1 MEFRLLGTVGIDTE
15 SGGLALG
22 PPKRCGLLAALL
34 LLPNR
39 PVPVTALGKALWEG
53 EPPARA
59 RSVVQ
64 GHVSQLRALIAA
76 AGGAAHGVDLVT
88 HTGAYELRTPPAK
101 VDSARFKQL
110 VRRAGALPDAAEAV
124 RLLHQALA
132 LWQGPALTG
141 TTIGPL
147 LLDAARALEEE
158 RVDAV
163 EQLAQAY
170 ARLGRHERAAAE
182 LSAEAAA
189 YPLRESLAAAL
200 VLALHRS
207 GHRARA
213 VERYHHTRRL
223 LAEEL
228 GVCPGPRLARA
239 FEEVLRG
246 DAPPA
251 PARENTARTARTE
264 TSAQAERPRPPAPEA
279 YSETPAPTTCPESPT
294 PALYPD
300 TPAPSTET
308 QAPATCPETP
318 TPATYADTPAQVPAP
333 TTETQ
338 VPMAYPKAQ
347 AAPTAYPATPTPAA
361 HPATPPPPTRSQA
374 HTPTPPPAPST
385 EEPFTAPPSPTA
397 PPASALSTAPPS
409 PAATPYPRPHR
420 AALPRPPASFTARA
434 SQLAQLDALA
444 APAATDVSPICLVT
458 GPAGVGKSAL
468 AVHWAHR
475 NADRFPDGLLF
486 AELGGFG
493 APGPADGDLVVQK
506 FLRRLGVAPEHVPDS
521 AEGAAALYRE
531 LTADRRLL
539 VVLDDAASSAQVR
552 PLLPAGAGCVTL
564 VTSRDRLGGLVVS
577 EDARPV
583 PVDVLD
589 DTDST
594 ALLVSVLGARRV
606 AAEPAAARRLAALCG
621 GLPLALRVVAAR
633 LAYRPDASLERMAA
647 QLLDGN
653 RRLALLSVD
662 DQGPRAALGASLRH
676 VAPEDRRMLYALTSH
691 PGGSIDLHAA
701 TALAGTTEGAAL
713 RALDALTG
721 AHLVV
726 EGRDGDWSLHDLVRL
741 YARTTAGERSVG
753 DAGGTGGTGT
763 DGALRRLVDLLLHTC
778 LAATEAA
785 EPGSQPCCALPP
797 GTGLPSSRAEFTS
810 RAQALHWYAE
820 QRELL
825 ARTVTAARAE
835 HLHAQAWRLAVLQW
849 PLMVLRPRDEWCPLL
864 TDALDSVQRDPHAA
878 GADGE
883 SRVRALL
890 GWLLIEQGRLPEAL
904 RLLGPAPSMATDP
917 VAEAT
922 ARINLGMAHA
932 RTGEPRHART
942 QCLRALALA
951 VRCGHLPTQRLAL
964 QHLARFA
971 LDGGHPEQALAHA
984 RHALTLTREN
994 HEGRDDR
1001 DDRDDRDGH
1010 KDHDDRQDREEEVVG
1025 RAWLRLQSGQALWH
1039 LGRTAEALAELEE
1052 SAVQAEAHRLDETAG
1067 QALELLSR
1075 INGAEEYAERRAAL
1089 TARTGEGGRRA

>member
-39 PVPVTALGKALWEG
+39 PVPLTALGKALWEG

-64 GHVSQLRALIAA
+64 GHVSQLRALIAE
-76 AGGAAHGVDLVT
+76 AGGAAHGVDLIT
-88 HTGAYELRTPPAK
+88 HTGAYELRTPLAK
-101 VDSARFKQL
+101 VDSARFKEL
-110 VRRAGALPDAAEAV
+110 VRRAGAVPDAAEAV

-141 TTIGPL
+141 TTVGPL
-147 LLDAARALEEE
+147 LLDAARTLEEE
-158 RVDAV
+158 RVGAV

-170 ARLGRHERAAAE
+170 ARLGRHERAVAE

-207 GHRARA
+207 GNRARA

-228 GVCPGPRLARA
+228 GVCPGPGLAQA
-239 FEEVLRG
+239 FEEVLR
-246 DAPPA
+246 DVPPA
-251 PARENTARTARTE
+251 PPRERPARATRAE
-264 TSAQAERPRPPAPEA
+264 TSAQAARLRPLAPEA
-279 YSETPAPTTCPESPT
+279 CFETPAP
-294 PALYPD
+294 PARPVV
-300 TPAPSTET
+300 PAS
-308 QAPATCPETP
+308 CPETP
-318 TPATYADTPAQVPAP
+318 SPALCPERSSPAP
-333 TTETQ
+333 ES
-338 VPMAYPKAQ
+338 
-347 AAPTAYPATPTPAA
+347 PAPAA
-361 HPATPPPPTRSQA
+361 GPDA
-374 HTPTPPPAPST
+374 
-385 EEPFTAPPSPTA
+385 
-397 PPASALSTAPPS
+397 PS
-409 PAATPYPRPHR
+409 PAARSQPPALAEPPSTAAIMSLPGARTAR
-420 AALPRPPASFTARA
+420 GALPRPPGGFIGRA
-434 SQLAQLDALA
+434 AQLARLDALIA
-444 APAATDVSPICLVT
+444 EESPVCLVT

-493 APGPADGDLVVQK
+493 ARGPADGDLVLQR
-506 FLRRLGVAPEHVPDS
+506 FLRCLGVAREHVPGS

-531 LTADRRLL
+531 LTAGLRLL

-577 EDARPV
+577 DDARPV
-583 PVDVLD
+583 PIDTLD
-589 DTDST
+589 DVDST

-606 AAEPAAARRLAALCG
+606 AAEPAAARRLAGLCG

-633 LAYRPDASLERMAA
+633 LAYQPDASLERMAA
-647 QLLDGN
+647 QLQDGN

-662 DQGPRAALGASLRH
+662 DQGPRAALGASVRH

-691 PGGSIDLHAA
+691 PGGRIDLPAA
-701 TALAGTTEGAAL
+701 AALAGTTEDAAL
-713 RALDALTG
+713 RALDALAG
-721 AHLVV
+721 AHLVG

-741 YARTTAGERSVG
+741 YARTAGEVSG
-753 DAGGTGGTGT
+753 GAPAGPGT
-763 DGALRRLVDLLLHTC
+763 DSALRRLVDLLLHTC

-785 EPGSQPCCALPP
+785 EPGSQACCALPP
-797 GTGLPSSRAEFTS
+797 GTWRPSSQTEFTS
-810 RAQALHWYAE
+810 RPQALDWYAD

-835 HLHAQAWRLAVLQW
+835 HLHAQAWRLGILQW

-864 TDALDSVQRDPHAA
+864 TGALDSVQRDPHAA

-904 RLLGPAPSMATDP
+904 SCLEPAPAMAADP
-917 VAEAT
+917 VSEAT
-922 ARINLGMAHA
+922 ARINLGMAYA
-932 RTGEPRHART
+932 RAGEPRPART

-971 LDGGHPEQALAHA
+971 LDGGRPEQALTHA
-984 RHALTLTREN
+984 RHALTLT
-994 HEGRDDR
+994 
-1001 DDRDDRDGH
+1001 
-1010 KDHDDRQDREEEVVG
+1010 REEEVVG
-1025 RAWLRLQSGQALWH
+1025 RAWLRLQSGQALWD

-1052 SAVQAEAHRLDETAG
+1052 SAAQAEAYRLDETAG

-1075 INGAEEYAERRAAL
+1075 ITGAEEYAERRAAL
-1089 TARTGEGGRRA
+1089 AARAGEGKRRA

>member
-39 PVPVTALGKALWEG
+39 PVPLTALGKALWEG

-64 GHVSQLRALIAA
+64 GHVSQLRALITE
-76 AGGAAHGVDLVT
+76 AGGAAHGVDLIT

-101 VDSARFKQL
+101 VDSARFKDL
-110 VRRAGALPDAAEAV
+110 VRRAGALTDAAEAV

-141 TTIGPL
+141 TTSGPL

-158 RVDAV
+158 RVGAV
-163 EQLAQAY
+163 EQLAEGY

-182 LSAEAAA
+182 LSAETAA

-228 GVCPGPRLARA
+228 GVCPGPQLAQA
-239 FEEVLRG
+239 FEEVLR
-246 DAPPA
+246 DVPPA
-251 PARENTARTARTE
+251 PPRERPARARTRTE
-264 TSAQAERPRPPAPEA
+264 TSAPAA
-279 YSETPAPTTCPESPT
+279 SPESPT
-294 PALYPD
+294 PSCPETAAPAPYLQPPARGSEPPAPAPYPQPPATGPEALAPAAYSR
-300 TPAPSTET
+300 TPAPPARPVVP
-308 QAPATCPETP
+308 APCPETASRALCP
-318 TPATYADTPAQVPAP
+318 EPSSPAP
-333 TTETQ
+333 E
-338 VPMAYPKAQ
+338 
-347 AAPTAYPATPTPAA
+347 APAPEAPAPAA
-361 HPATPPPPTRSQA
+361 GPDA
-374 HTPTPPPAPST
+374 
-385 EEPFTAPPSPTA
+385 
-397 PPASALSTAPPS
+397 PS
-409 PAATPYPRPHR
+409 PAARSQPQPQPPAPAEPPSAAAMMSLPGALPGARTARR
-420 AALPRPPASFTARA
+420 TARGALPRPPGGFTGRA
-434 SQLAQLDALA
+434 AQLARLDALIA
-444 APAATDVSPICLVT
+444 EESPVCLVT

-493 APGPADGDLVVQK
+493 ARGPADGDLVLQR
-506 FLRRLGVAPEHVPDS
+506 FLRCLGVAPEHVPDS
-521 AEGAAALYRE
+521 AEGATALYRE
-531 LTADRRLL
+531 LTANLRLL
-539 VVLDDAASSAQVR
+539 VVLDDAGSSAQVR

-564 VTSRDRLGGLVVS
+564 VTSRDRLGGLVVC

-583 PVDVLD
+583 PVDTLD
-589 DTDST
+589 DADAT

-606 AAEPAAARRLAALCG
+606 AAEPVAARRLAGLCG

-633 LAYRPDASLERMAA
+633 LAYQPDASLERMAA

-691 PGGSIDLHAA
+691 PGGRIDLHAA
-701 TALAGTTEGAAL
+701 AALAGTTEDAAL

-741 YARTTAGERSVG
+741 YARTAGEVSG
-753 DAGGTGGTGT
+753 GGLAGAAA
-763 DGALRRLVDLLLHTC
+763 DSALRRLVDLLLHTC
-778 LAATEAA
+778 LAANEAA
-785 EPGSQPCCALPP
+785 EPGSQACCVLPP
-797 GTGLPSSRAEFTS
+797 GTWQPSSQTEFTS
-810 RAQALHWYAE
+810 RPQALDWYAD

-835 HLHAQAWRLAVLQW
+835 HLHAQAWRLGILQW

-890 GWLLIEQGRLPEAL
+890 GWLLVEQGRLPEAL
-904 RLLGPAPSMATDP
+904 SCLEPAPAMATHP
-917 VAEAT
+917 VSEAT
-922 ARINLGMAHA
+922 ARINLGMAYA
-932 RTGEPRHART
+932 RAGESRPART

-971 LDGGHPEQALAHA
+971 LDGGRPEQALAHA
-984 RHALTLTREN
+984 RHALTLT
-994 HEGRDDR
+994 G
-1001 DDRDDRDGH
+1001 
-1010 KDHDDRQDREEEVVG
+1010 EEEVVG
-1025 RAWLRLQSGQALWH
+1025 RAWLHLQSGQALWD

-1052 SAVQAEAHRLDETAG
+1052 SAGQAEAHRLDETAG
-1067 QALELLSR
+1067 RALELLSR
-1075 INGAEEYAERRAAL
+1075 ITGAEEYAERRAAL
-1089 TARTGEGGRRA
+1089 AARAGEGKRRA

>member
-22 PPKRCGLLAALL
+22 PPKRCSLLAALL

-39 PVPVTALGKALWEG
+39 PVPLTALGKALWEG

-64 GHVSQLRALIAA
+64 GHVSQLRALIAE
-76 AGGAAHGVDLVT
+76 AGGAAHGVDLIT
-88 HTGAYELRTPPAK
+88 HTGAYELRTPPVK
-101 VDSARFKQL
+101 VDRARFKEL

-141 TTIGPL
+141 TTAGPL

-158 RVDAV
+158 RVGAV
-163 EQLAQAY
+163 EQLAEGY

-182 LSAEAAA
+182 LSAETAA

-228 GVCPGPRLARA
+228 GVCPGPRLAGA
-239 FEEVLRG
+239 FEEVLRDG
-246 DAPPA
+246 PPPPPRGER
-251 PARENTARTARTE
+251 PARATRAE
-264 TSAQAERPRPPAPEA
+264 TSAQAARLRPAVAEA
-279 YSETPAPTTCPESPT
+279 CFETPAPPTRPVVPTSCTEPPPLAPCPERSSPPPESPS
-294 PALYPD
+294 PALCAEPSSPPPEPALPALCAEPSSSPPEPAS
-300 TPAPSTET
+300 PAPCPEPSSPPPKAPAPAAGPDAPSPPARS
-308 QAPATCPETP
+308 QAPA
-318 TPATYADTPAQVPAP
+318 PA
-333 TTETQ
+333 E
-338 VPMAYPKAQ
+338 
-347 AAPTAYPATPTPAA
+347 
-361 HPATPPPPTRSQA
+361 
-374 HTPTPPPAPST
+374 
-385 EEPFTAPPSPTA
+385 PPS
-397 PPASALSTAPPS
+397 
-409 PAATPYPRPHR
+409 AAAMMSLPGARTGRG
-420 AALPRPPASFTARA
+420 ALPRPPGGFTGRA
-434 SQLAQLDALA
+434 AQLARLDALTA
-444 APAATDVSPICLVT
+444 EEAPVCLVT

-493 APGPADGDLVVQK
+493 ARGPADGDLVLQR
-506 FLRRLGVAPEHVPDS
+506 FLRCLGVAPEHVPDS

-531 LTADRRLL
+531 LTADLRLL
-539 VVLDDAASSAQVR
+539 VVLDDAGSSGQVR

-564 VTSRDRLGGLVVS
+564 VTSRDRMGGLVVS
-577 EDARPV
+577 EGARPV
-583 PVDVLD
+583 PVDTLD
-589 DTDST
+589 DGDST

-606 AAEPAAARRLAALCG
+606 AAEPGAARRLAGLCG

-633 LAYRPDASLERMAA
+633 LAYQPDASLERMAA

-691 PGGSIDLHAA
+691 PGGRIDLHAA
-701 TALAGTTEGAAL
+701 AALAGTTQDAAL
-713 RALDALTG
+713 RALDALAG
-721 AHLVV
+721 AHLVM

-741 YARTTAGERSVG
+741 YARTAGEG
-753 DAGGTGGTGT
+753 AGGAPAGPGA
-763 DGALRRLVDLLLHTC
+763 DSALRRLVDLLLHTC

-785 EPGSQPCCALPP
+785 EPGSQACCVLPP
-797 GTGLPSSRAEFTS
+797 STWRPSWQTEFTS
-810 RAQALHWYAE
+810 RPQALDWYAD

-835 HLHAQAWRLAVLQW
+835 HLHAQAWRLGILQW

-864 TDALDSVQRDPHAA
+864 TDALDSVQRDPDAA

-904 RLLGPAPSMATDP
+904 SCLEPAPAMATHP
-917 VAEAT
+917 VSEAT

-932 RTGEPRHART
+932 RAGEPRPART

-971 LDGGHPEQALAHA
+971 LDGGRPEQALAHV
-984 RHALTLTREN
+984 RHALTLT
-994 HEGRDDR
+994 G
-1001 DDRDDRDGH
+1001 
-1010 KDHDDRQDREEEVVG
+1010 EEEVVG
-1025 RAWLRLQSGQALWH
+1025 RAWLHLQSGQALWD
-1039 LGRTAEALAELEE
+1039 LGRIAEALAELEE
-1052 SAVQAEAHRLDETAG
+1052 SAGQAEAHGLDETAG

-1075 INGAEEYAERRAAL
+1075 ITGAGEYAERRAAL
-1089 TARTGEGGRRA
+1089 AARAGEGKRRA